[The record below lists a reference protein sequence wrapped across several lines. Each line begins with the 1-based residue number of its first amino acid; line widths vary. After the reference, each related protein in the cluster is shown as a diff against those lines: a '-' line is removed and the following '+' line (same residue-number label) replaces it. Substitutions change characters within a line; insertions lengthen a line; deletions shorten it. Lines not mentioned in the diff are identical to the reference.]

1 MRMRMRLGS
10 RMALVLTAGALAL
23 SFVAVSTAS
32 AAPGVVILEKDDKT
46 KQVRDPQGGRCYP
59 GLGPDTAIANRTSG
73 TILLFPDG
81 NCTTKILNPL
91 GPGEFRPDEN
101 VGSFL
106 ALD

>member
-1 MRMRMRLGS
+1 MRMRFS
-10 RMALVLTAGALAL
+10 RRAALVVTAGALAL
-23 SFVAVSTAS
+23 SFVNLSTAS
-32 AAPGVVILEKDDKT
+32 AAPGVVLMEHGDQFKE
-46 KQVRDPQGGRCYP
+46 VRDPNGGQCYP
-59 GLGPDTAIANRTSG
+59 GLGPDTAIANRTGG

-81 NCTTKILNPL
+81 GCKTKILNPL

>member
-1 MRMRMRLGS
+1 MRISPRA
-10 RMALVLTAGALAL
+10 ALVVTAGALAL
-23 SFVAVSTAS
+23 SFTGVSTAS
-32 AAPGVVILEKDDKT
+32 AAPGVVIQENGSNFN
-46 KQVRDPQGGRCYP
+46 QVRDPQGGQCYP
-59 GLGPDTAIANRTSG
+59 GLGADTAIANRTGG

-81 NCTTKILNPL
+81 NCQTKVLNPL

>member
-1 MRMRMRLGS
+1 MRMRFS
-10 RMALVLTAGALAL
+10 RRAALVATAGALAL
-23 SFVAVSTAS
+23 SCVNLTTAS
-32 AAPGVVILEKDDKT
+32 AAPGVVIQENGGQF
-46 KQVRDPQGGRCYP
+46 KQTRDPQAGKCYP
-59 GLGPDTAIANRTSG
+59 GLGADTAISNRTSG

-81 NCTTKILNPL
+81 NCSTKVLNPL

>member
-1 MRMRMRLGS
+1 MRMRFSPRA
-10 RMALVLTAGALAL
+10 ALVVTAGVLTL
-23 SFVAVSTAS
+23 SSVNVSTAS
-32 AAPGVVILEKDDKT
+32 AAPGIVIMEKGD
-46 KQVRDPQGGRCYP
+46 QFRPVRDPRGGQCYA
-59 GLGPDTAIANRTSG
+59 GLGPDTAIVNRTGG

-81 NCTTKILNPL
+81 NCQTRILNPL

>member
-1 MRMRMRLGS
+1 MRMRIRP
-10 RMALVLTAGALAL
+10 RAALVVTAGVLAL
-23 SFVAVSTAS
+23 SFVNLSTAS
-32 AAPGVVILEKDDKT
+32 AAPGVVILENGSNF
-46 KQVRDPQGGRCYP
+46 KQVRDPQGGQCYP
-59 GLGPDTAIANRTSG
+59 GLGPDTAIANRTGG

-81 NCTTKILNPL
+81 NCMTRILNPL

>member
-1 MRMRMRLGS
+1 MRISPRA
-10 RMALVLTAGALAL
+10 ALAVTAGALVL
-23 SFVAVSTAS
+23 SFTGVSTAS
-32 AAPGVVILEKDDKT
+32 AAPGVVIQENGSNFN
-46 KQVRDPQGGRCYP
+46 QVRDPQGGQCYP
-59 GLGPDTAIANRTSG
+59 GLGADTAIANRTGG

-81 NCTTKILNPL
+81 NCQTKILNPL

>member
-1 MRMRMRLGS
+1 MRMRFSARS
-10 RMALVLTAGALAL
+10 VLAVTAGVLAL
-23 SFVAVSTAS
+23 SLVNVTAAS
-32 AAPGVVILEKDDKT
+32 AAPGVVIMESGSNF
-46 KQVRDPQGGRCYP
+46 KQVRDPQAGRCYP

-81 NCTTKILNPL
+81 NCMTRILNPL

>member
-1 MRMRMRLGS
+1 MRMRIRP
-10 RMALVLTAGALAL
+10 RAALVVTAAVLAL
-23 SFVAVSTAS
+23 SFVNLSTAS
-32 AAPGVVILEKDDKT
+32 AAPGVVILENGSDF
-46 KQVRDPQGGRCYP
+46 KQVRDPQGGQCYP
-59 GLGPDTAIANRTSG
+59 GLGADTAIANRTGG

-81 NCTTKILNPL
+81 NCMTRILNPL

>member
-1 MRMRMRLGS
+1 MRFSPRA
-10 RMALVLTAGALAL
+10 ALVVTAGALIL
-23 SFVAVSTAS
+23 SLVNVSAAS
-32 AAPGVVILEKDDKT
+32 AAPGVVIQENGST
-46 KQVRDPQGGRCYP
+46 FKQARDPQGGQCYP
-59 GLGPDTAIANRTSG
+59 GLGADTAIANRTSG

-81 NCTTKILNPL
+81 NCQTKILNPL